1 MHILIIC
8 IINPLL
14 WMIYYELI
22 NTGDLKHAPK
32 NSNSN
37 LRLSYVTTIDYVDTN
52 THTYIERET
61 KRNRDR
67 IRLIARSTR
76 ISLSFVG
83 PRQCLNYSLYL
94 LCLGLTN
101 LDVLLDQPT
110 IDQPTHLRNIR
121 FTSNGTIVQCRSLYY
136 IIT

>member
-1 MHILIIC
+1 
-8 IINPLL
+8 
-14 WMIYYELI
+14 MIYYELI

-37 LRLSYVTTIDYVDTN
+37 LRLSYVSTIDYVDTN

-110 IDQPTHLRNIR
+110 RDQSTQL
-121 FTSNGTIVQCRSLYY
+121 
-136 IIT
+136 